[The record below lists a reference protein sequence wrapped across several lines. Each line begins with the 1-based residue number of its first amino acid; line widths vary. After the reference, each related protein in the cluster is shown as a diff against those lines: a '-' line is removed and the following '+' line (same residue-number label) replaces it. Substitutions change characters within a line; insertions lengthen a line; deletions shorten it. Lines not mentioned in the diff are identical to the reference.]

1 MSMKYGHR
9 ALLVLALLAWAA
21 TPAFAQ
27 ASSTAVIS
35 GVVTDSGG
43 GVIPGATVTVTNEAG
58 ANFQAIT
65 NAEGAFTVPALNAGA
80 YKVSVSLSG
89 FKTWATD
96 LRLAPGTTQ
105 SLKAVLEV
113 GAITEEVVVRTNSEI
128 LNTQTA
134 TVSSTLNADQINRM
148 PTPTR
153 NALNAVTFLP
163 GVNTAGI
170 NRNST
175 VNGLPESMIN
185 ITLDGVGNN
194 DNFNKSSDGFFASV
208 TPRQDAVEAVTVTTA
223 VAGANQGGSG
233 GVNIAF
239 QTRSGTNQFSGSG
252 YEYFRHP
259 SMNTNSWSN
268 ERNDLPKNDIQ
279 LNQFGARV
287 GGPIV
292 LPKLYDGRGKA
303 FFFFHYEQL
312 RLPRTDT
319 RSRTIF
325 KDSVLDG
332 FVTYESSTLGT
343 QRINVLDVARATGNV
358 AAPDPLMMN
367 ILNMMR
373 NSTTTTGVVNQTTSL
388 NTNSYDWQ
396 APGRLFE
403 QQPTARVDYNISA
416 SHRLSGSVSSIFT
429 FRDPDYLNDDEPRF
443 PGAPNYRVF
452 RSTRPLYSVSLRSTL
467 SANMVNEL
475 RGGLTAVGGAG
486 SRFGRPSDPMT
497 GPESYADTDLMAISI
512 PTITD
517 WHTGTTA
524 SWRAAPTYNIDETVN
539 WQLGNHS
546 LNFGGSFLRSS
557 AWENAQTI
565 VPSMG
570 IGFSTAN
577 DPANAMF
584 NTTNFPGASS
594 GQLNTAREIYAIL
607 TGRITSIN
615 GQAALDPE
623 SNTYVAFGPRRRE
636 GRVDTFST
644 FAQDQWRMTPTLTL
658 NYGVRWDVQMP
669 FTTLNDTMSNV
680 TLESACGMSGL
691 GDGGT
696 YSKCAFFSQ
705 NNTGVVPEFIQY
717 NGGSKG
723 YSTDWNN
730 FSPSVGVAWRPNVQ
744 SGWLRTLLG
753 DPEAA
758 TLRGGFSRSYER
770 QGIGLYTG
778 QFGSNPGSTIPL
790 TRNASIGNLVL
801 PGESWPVLLSQ
812 RERLGQ
818 ASFNE
823 TPSYPLA
830 LRDGRADSLNLFAP
844 DVEVASAISWNIGFQ
859 RALSRDMAAEIRY
872 VGTRGL
878 DQWSELNYNER
889 DLLGNG
895 FYDEFRLAVANLQA
909 NNAAGG
915 NRAGSFAYFGA
926 QSGTSPLPIYLAYL
940 NGRTNAA
947 DPAAYTGGDWT
958 STGITGDMIFVSPNP
973 ANSAADLDGDAARR
987 NRAIAAGLPTNFFV
1001 LNPAASSVNVIDSG
1015 AYSDY
1020 HALQAEVRRRLSRG
1034 LSANVSYQYAIE
1046 GGSAF
1051 LGFRYGRVMN
1061 PTANVRHAIKTQ
1073 WDWTIP
1079 VGRGQRFGTDMNAV
1093 LDTLIGGWSFNGV
1106 GRIQAVMVNFGN
1118 VRMVGMNEDDVQKM
1132 FTHEIKF
1139 NADGVPF
1146 MQMMPDDVILNTRRA
1161 FNLSTTNLNGYSTSL
1176 GAPEGRYFAPANSET
1191 CTQLAA
1197 GDCAPRTLLIRAPWF
1212 TRFDVGLAKRIPLQ
1226 GRTNLEVRFEVLN
1239 LFDNINF
1246 NNAGNPG
1253 AGETIFQVTSHYQD
1267 PDNTFDPG
1275 GRLGQFMLRFNW

>member
-1 MSMKYGHR
+1 
-9 ALLVLALLAWAA
+9 LALLTWTAA
-21 TPAFAQ
+21 PAFGQ
-27 ASSTAVIS
+27 ASSTSVIS

-43 GVIPGATVTVTNEAG
+43 GVIPGATVVVTNEAG
-58 ANFQAIT
+58 VKFQAMT
-65 NAEGAFTVPALNAGA
+65 NAEGAFTVPALTAGA

-96 LRLAPGTTQ
+96 LRLAPGATQ

-134 TVSSTLNADQINRM
+134 TVASTLNADQINRM

-163 GVNTAGI
+163 GVNTAGV

-223 VAGANQGGSG
+223 VSGVSQGGSG
-233 GVNIAF
+233 GVSVAF

-259 SMNTNSWSN
+259 SLNTNSWAN
-268 ERNDLPKNDIQ
+268 ERAGLGKNDIK

-292 LPKLYDGRGKA
+292 LPGLFDGRGKA

-319 RSRTIF
+319 RSRTVY
-325 KDSVLDG
+325 KEDVLDG
-332 FVTYESSTLGT
+332 WFTYESSSLGT
-343 QRINVLDVARATGNV
+343 QRVNVLNVAAATGNLSV
-358 AAPDPLMMN
+358 ADPLMMHT
-367 ILNMMR
+367 LNLIR
-373 NSTTTTGVVNQTTSL
+373 SSTLSGRGVLNPTTSL
-388 NTNSYDWQ
+388 TTQNFVWQ
-396 APGRLFE
+396 AEGRLYE
-403 QQPTARVDYNISA
+403 SQPTGRVDYNLSTN
-416 SHRLSGSVSSIFT
+416 HRLSGSVSSIFT
-429 FRDPDYLNDDEPRF
+429 YRDPDYLNDDEPGF
-443 PGAPNYRVF
+443 PGAPNFDVY
-452 RSTRPLYSVSLRSTL
+452 RSTRPLYSMTLRSTL

-486 SRFGRPSDPMT
+486 SRFGTITDPSS
-497 GPESYADTDLMAISI
+497 GRESHADTDFMALSI

-517 WHTGTTA
+517 WHNGTA
-524 SWRAAPTYNIDETVN
+524 VNQRAAPTYNIDETLN
-539 WQLGNHS
+539 WQRGNHS

-557 AWENAQTI
+557 AWQVNQAT
-565 VPSMG
+565 VPTMG
-570 IGFSTAN
+570 IGFSAAN
-577 DPANAMF
+577 DPANGMF
-584 NTTNFPGASS
+584 NSTNFPGASS
-594 GQLNTAREIYAIL
+594 GQLNNAREIYAVL
-607 TGRITSIN
+607 TGRLTSI
-615 GQAALDPE
+615 GGEAALDPE
-623 SNTYVAFGPRRRE
+623 TNKYVAFGKRHRE
-636 GRVDTFST
+636 GRIDVYSA
-644 FAQDQWRMTPTLTL
+644 FAQDQWRVTPTLTL
-658 NYGVRWDVQMP
+658 NYGVRWDVQLP

-696 YSKCAFFSQ
+696 YSKCAFFSR
-705 NNTGVVPEFIQY
+705 NDTGVVPEFIQY
-717 NGGSKG
+717 TSGTKG
-723 YSTDWNN
+723 YNTDLNN
-730 FSPSVGVAWRPNVQ
+730 FSPSIGVAWRPNAQ

-758 TLRGGFSRSYER
+758 TIRAGFSRSYER
-770 QGIGLYTG
+770 QGIGVFTG
-778 QFGSNPGSTIPL
+778 QFGDNPGSTIPL
-790 TRNASIGNLVL
+790 TRNAQIGNLVL
-801 PGESWPVLLSQ
+801 PGETWPIVLSQ
-812 RERLGQ
+812 RERLGL
-818 ASFNE
+818 APFNE
-823 TPSYPLA
+823 TPTYPIA
-830 LRDGRADSLNLFAP
+830 LRSGRADTLNLFAP
-844 DVEVASAISWNIGFQ
+844 DIEVASAMSWNVSLQ
-859 RALSRDMAAEIRY
+859 RAITRDMAAEIRY

-889 DLLGNG
+889 DLIGNG
-895 FYDEFRLAVANLQA
+895 FYEEFKLAVANLQA
-909 NNAAGG
+909 NNLAGG
-915 NRAGSFAYFGA
+915 SRAGSFAYFGPNT
-926 QSGTSPLPIYLAYL
+926 GTSPLPTYLAYL
-940 NGRTNAA
+940 NGRTNAGDA
-947 DPAAYTGGDWT
+947 NAYSGGSWT
-958 STGITGDMIFVSPNP
+958 STALTGDLVFVNPNP
-973 ANSAADLDGDAARR
+973 SNSAADLDGEASRRTNAA
-987 NRAIAAGLPTNFFV
+987 AAGLPANFFL
-1001 LNPAASSVNVIDSG
+1001 LNPAASSVNVFDSG

-1020 HALQAEVRRRLSRG
+1020 HALQAELRRRLSRG

-1073 WDWTIP
+1073 WDWTLP
-1079 VGRGQRFGTDMNAV
+1079 VGRGQRFGTDMHPI

-1106 GRIQAVMVNFGN
+1106 GRVQAVMVNFGN
-1118 VRMVGMNEDDVQKM
+1118 VRLVGMTKDDLQKM
-1132 FTHEIKF
+1132 YKHEIKF
-1139 NADGVPF
+1139 NDQGQPF
-1146 MQMMPDDVILNTRRA
+1146 VQMLPDDVVLNTRRA
-1161 FNLSTTNLNGYSTSL
+1161 FSTSSSTLDGYSTSL
-1176 GAPEGRYFAPANSET
+1176 GAPEGRYFAPANSAE
-1191 CTQLAA
+1191 CTQLKS
-1197 GDCAPRTLLIRAPWF
+1197 GDCAARTLLIRAPWF

-1246 NNAGNPG
+1246 NNAANPG
-1253 AGETIFQVTSHYQD
+1253 DGATIFQVTSHYED

-1275 GRLGQFMLRFNW
+1275 GRLGQFMLRINW